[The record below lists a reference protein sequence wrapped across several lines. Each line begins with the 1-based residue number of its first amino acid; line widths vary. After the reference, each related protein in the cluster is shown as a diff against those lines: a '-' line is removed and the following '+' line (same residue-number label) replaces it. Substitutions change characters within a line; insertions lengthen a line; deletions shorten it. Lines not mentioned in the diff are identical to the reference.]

1 MGLLIYAIIGAS
13 FGYIAIWSSVI
24 FNKTLEERVRS
35 LLLGVPIDVI
45 VLIFFAMN
53 GNGAM
58 FTWMLIF
65 KYLFLAAIDLDKTL
79 RQ

>member
-1 MGLLIYAIIGAS
+1 
-13 FGYIAIWSSVI
+13 VI

-35 LLLGVPIDVI
+35 LLLGVLIDVI
-45 VLIFFAMN
+45 ILIFFAMN
-53 GNGAM
+53 GQGAV
-58 FTWMLIF
+58 FAWMLIF

>member
-1 MGLLIYAIIGAS
+1 MTLLIYAIIGAS

-35 LLLGVPIDVI
+35 LLLGVVIDVI
-45 VLIFFAMN
+45 MLILFAMN
-53 GNGAM
+53 GQGAM

>member
-1 MGLLIYAIIGAS
+1 MALLIYAIIGAS

-24 FNKTLEERVRS
+24 FNKTFEERVKS
-35 LLLGVPIDVI
+35 LLIGVPIDVMI
-45 VLIFFAMN
+45 LIFFTMN
-53 GNGAM
+53 GNGAI

-65 KYLFLAAIDLDKTL
+65 KYLFLAAIDFDKTL